1 MNYTGMFGTAMKW
14 KGPHAPDIDSRQSD
28 DSVAVRFRAGFLNN
42 GTTPD
47 WNGSNSLDTGFR
59 QYH

>member
-1 MNYTGMFGTAMKW
+1 MKW